1 MLELCATSLFGL
13 SVISPLVNLPNWTRV
28 ETVFVSGWN
37 NAHHAS
43 HCHLLNN
50 LEWWIELSTVS
61 CQDRNQTQPF
71 RADTQSDV
79 HSCSHLHIDEPKQAL
94 VFWQKCRPVIA
105 PVFVFVVVCMFCIFA
120 AHYFLFSTSAVYKH
134 IRPHLV
140 FLPLI
145 WFFLLLIWF
154 FLLLIWSNSPLAFP
168 VSSPLGWR
176 TTSPVTM
183 QYRHVTRPNATHVI
197 IKYRARHNESSTVT
211 HRALSAK
218 LQTRVAHK
226 TPTGFAENEGAAN
239 YFALKS
245 YINSIYS
252 I

>member
-13 SVISPLVNLPNWTRV
+13 SVSPLVNLPNWTRV

-105 PVFVFVVVCMFCIFA
+105 PVYVFVVVCMFCIFA
-120 AHYFLFSTSAVYKH
+120 AHYFLFSTSAVYEH

-154 FLLLIWSNSPLAFP
+154 FLLSIWSNSPLAFP

-183 QYRHVTRPNATHVI
+183 QYRHVTRPNATHV
-197 IKYRARHNESSTVT
+197 
-211 HRALSAK
+211 
-218 LQTRVAHK
+218 
-226 TPTGFAENEGAAN
+226 PM
-239 YFALKS
+239 
-245 YINSIYS
+245 
-252 I
+252 

>member
-28 ETVFVSGWN
+28 ETVFVLKAETMPTMHHIAIFWTILNDGLSSPLWVVKIEIKLSLSGR
-37 NAHHAS
+37 
-43 HCHLLNN
+43 
-50 LEWWIELSTVS
+50 T
-61 CQDRNQTQPF
+61 RNQTSILVLIWILMKPINTLHQASISILAKMP
-71 RADTQSDV
+71 AC
-79 HSCSHLHIDEPKQAL
+79 HSACVCVCSRLHVLHICCTL
-94 VFWQKCRPVIA
+94 F
-105 PVFVFVVVCMFCIFA
+105 F
-120 AHYFLFSTSAVYKH
+120 FSTSTVYKH

-140 FLPLI
+140 FLP
-145 WFFLLLIWF
+145 LIWF

-218 LQTRVAHK
+218 LQTRVTHK
-226 TPTGFAENEGAAN
+226 TPTGFAENEGVSN
-239 YFALKS
+239 YFALWN